1 MFWLSSDIKQVSIK
15 NVAIGIFLLILA
27 GYGYFGEGSALLP
40 ELNDKQNMLIIG
52 VIGLASLFYGVKDY
66 FFYHPDEED
75 QPEADVQKKDS
86 DKTD

>member
-27 GYGYFGEGSALLP
+27 GYGYFGDGSGLLP
-40 ELNDKQNMLIIG
+40 ELNDKQNMIIIA

-66 FFYHPDEED
+66 FFYDPDAEEED
-75 QPEADVQKKDS
+75 SGSQDS
-86 DKTD
+86 K